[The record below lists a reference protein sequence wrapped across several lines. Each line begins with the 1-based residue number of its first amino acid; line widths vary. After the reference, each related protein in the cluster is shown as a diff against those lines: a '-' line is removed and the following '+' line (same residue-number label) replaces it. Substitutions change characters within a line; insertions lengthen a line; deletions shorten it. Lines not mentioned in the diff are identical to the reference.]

1 MTPIGRQ
8 TDAMDLLAA
17 LLAALLGLIDPPAP
31 WSPGASRSDVTIIL
45 DPTPVDARLPPPPI
59 LGPAGTDRP
68 LVVLDP
74 GHGGR
79 DPGAVATGGN
89 RREKDVTLAIARAVR
104 DALVASGRVRVALTR
119 NDDSY
124 LALRDRYGLARQLH
138 ADLFISIHADAAPN
152 PGASGAT
159 IYTLSEVASD
169 AEAALLAARENQAD
183 QIGSNEPGRR
193 DADVNRI
200 LIDLS
205 QRESMDISARFA
217 ALLYREAAPT
227 VPFRPVPHAFAS
239 FAVLKA
245 PDIPSVL
252 FECGYLTHAPDL
264 AYLESE
270 AGRNQIASGMRRAIE
285 AHFARRQPRGASP
298 SAADRI

>member
-1 MTPIGRQ
+1 
-8 TDAMDLLAA
+8 MDLLTA
-17 LLAALLGLIDPPAP
+17 LLAALLGFIEPPAL
-31 WSPGASRSDVTIIL
+31 WSGHGTRSDVTVIL
-45 DPTPVDARLPPPPI
+45 DPTPVDARLSLPPV

-79 DPGAVATGGN
+79 DPGAVAAAGDG
-89 RREKDVTLAIARAVR
+89 REKDVTLAIARAVR
-104 DALVASGRVRVALTR
+104 DTLVASGRVRVALTR

-124 LALRDRYGLARQLH
+124 LPLRDRYGIARQLH

-169 AEAALLAARENQAD
+169 AEAALLASRENQAD
-183 QIGSNEPGRR
+183 QFAGIEPGRR

-205 QRESMDISARFA
+205 QRESMGISAKFA
-217 ALLYREAAPT
+217 ALLYREASSS

-270 AGRNQIASGMRRAIE
+270 AGRTQIAAGMRRAIE
-285 AHFARRQPRGASP
+285 AHFARRMVGDR
-298 SAADRI
+298 SATATDRI